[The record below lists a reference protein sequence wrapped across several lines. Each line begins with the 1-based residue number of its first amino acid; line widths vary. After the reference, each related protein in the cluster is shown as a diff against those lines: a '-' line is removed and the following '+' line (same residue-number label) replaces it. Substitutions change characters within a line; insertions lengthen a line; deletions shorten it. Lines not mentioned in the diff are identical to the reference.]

1 MRTHWHKSMLA
12 LSLTIS
18 TVAGVDA
25 KTIPGFQATGWAILV
40 APVHTS
46 EAIIRKVS
54 EELRKVVGQ
63 PELDKQLAALGS
75 YTNPMSPTE
84 TIAFVHR
91 QQQMWQPVLDEIA
104 KKSQ

>member
-1 MRTHWHKSMLA
+1 LA
-12 LSLTIS
+12 QIY
-18 TVAGVDA
+18 AG
-25 KTIPGFQATGWAILV
+25 LV
-40 APVHTS
+40 ADDIDCCGSRCENDPRFSSHRLGHSSGARPQS

-84 TIAFVHR
+84 TTAFVHR